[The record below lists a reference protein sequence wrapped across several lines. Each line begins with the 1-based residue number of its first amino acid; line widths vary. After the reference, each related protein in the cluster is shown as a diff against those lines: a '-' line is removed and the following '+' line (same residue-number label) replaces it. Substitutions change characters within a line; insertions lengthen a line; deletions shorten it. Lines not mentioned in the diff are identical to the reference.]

1 MSVNKKGLGRS
12 FESLIPTD
20 LLDESFDPTADQDGK
35 VSDLRTIKIT
45 EVYADAEQPRRL
57 FDPEAMQELT
67 ASIREHGIIQPLVVA
82 PRAAGGY
89 TIVAGERRWRA
100 AGDAGLEK
108 VPVIIRTLTA
118 QHKLELSIIEN
129 VQRRDLTAIET
140 ATAYAKLRD
149 QFNLT
154 VEEIGERVGGK
165 SVSAVRNTLR
175 LLKLPYSA
183 KEAIADGQLT
193 EGQVRPLIGVDEK
206 IVDKLI
212 PQIIKE
218 HWSARQVEQAIASM
232 KGDEKKSVPKKVVS
246 VKPVSDATLKQL
258 EKQVGS
264 KVKVTTSPT
273 GTGAISL
280 RFRSLE
286 ERERLIEFLKNR

>member
-1 MSVNKKGLGRS
+1 MSKKGLGRS

-45 EVYADAEQPRRL
+45 EVHADAEQPRQL
-57 FDPEAMQELT
+57 FDAEAMNELV

-100 AGDAGLEK
+100 AGEAGLEK

-154 VEEIGERVGGK
+154 PEQIGERVGGK
-165 SVSAVRNTLR
+165 SASAVRNTLR
-175 LLKLPYSA
+175 LLKLPHSA
-183 KEAIADGQLT
+183 KSAIADGQLT
-193 EGQVRPLIGVDEK
+193 EGQVRPLIGVDEA
-206 IVDKLI
+206 IVDSLI

-218 HWSARQVEQAIASM
+218 RWSARQVEQAVAAM
-232 KGDEKKSVPKKVVS
+232 KDGQKKAAPKKAVADPIS
-246 VKPVSDATLKQL
+246 EKTLKQL
-258 EKQVGS
+258 EKQLVQQ
-264 KVKVTTSPT
+264 
-273 GTGAISL
+273 
-280 RFRSLE
+280 
-286 ERERLIEFLKNR
+286 

>member
-45 EVYADAEQPRRL
+45 EVHADAEQPRRL

-82 PRAAGGY
+82 PRASGGY

>member
-1 MSVNKKGLGRS
+1 MNKKGLGRS